1 MIFSYNKEAV
11 GDCLVVVVANAK
23 GGEVAVE
30 RVDDV
35 ARIYLEDTKETVGLN
50 FFNISK
56 YLPEIEGNGQV
67 YPSEKEMNV
76 LNELLEKAGVQ
87 DRLSDNGYGKLV
99 TGYVQSCV
107 PHEDSDHLSVTQTEV
122 ANGEV
127 LQIVCGAKNIREGL
141 RVVVAQ
147 PGAMMPNGLIIWP
160 GNLRGVDSY
169 GMICSARELGLPQ
182 SEAQSGIMEL
192 VDETPI
198 GKPIAEVTLKDKR

>member
-99 TGYVQSCV
+99 TGYVKSCV

>member
-107 PHEDSDHLSVTQTEV
+107 PNEDSDHLSVTQTEV